1 MTEALA
7 LCDGESAQCLGSIA
21 RAELHVDAIT
31 LVYCV
36 ANWQEAK
43 GWLEEETGSPG

>member
-1 MTEALA
+1 MFFPLMTEALA

-31 LVYCV
+31 LVIV
-36 ANWQEAK
+36 
-43 GWLEEETGSPG
+43 WLTDKKLKAG